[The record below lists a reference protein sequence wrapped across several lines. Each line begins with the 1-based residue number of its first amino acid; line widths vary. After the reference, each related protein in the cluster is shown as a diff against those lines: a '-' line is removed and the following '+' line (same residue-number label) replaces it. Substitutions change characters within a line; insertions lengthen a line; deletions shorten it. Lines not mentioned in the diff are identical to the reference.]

1 MKIVPTKMV
10 PESTGQKNQSL
21 ESDRRLNASGN
32 IIMRGHKTN
41 YKLDL
46 SGSLCNQNKVEEQI
60 DAEPEKKSLMLQ

>member
-46 SGSLCNQNKVEEQI
+46 SGSLCN
-60 DAEPEKKSLMLQ
+60 LL